1 MLRALEGVYGRAHS
15 APVSG
20 WHARS
25 RIFDLALGGDAGRER
40 CHVVEVGP
48 RDGKAI
54 VLLHGI
60 AVSSW
65 AWRKNLE
72 PLAAKGF
79 RVIAICHKG
88 HGWSGRGESPQDL
101 PNLSRF
107 VLAAMDH
114 LGVAS
119 ATFVGNSLGGGVS
132 LWTALHAPERVERM
146 VLINPACHVDQ
157 IPWQALKSQIAAL
170 APLYR
175 VFVGPTLLRI
185 PLAAIAYRN
194 LPIDREYMAG
204 FWAPFS
210 IPGSMRSL
218 VATARALPAAI
229 ASLDA
234 RLPEIQHETLV
245 IWGEQDALLPVQG
258 AHRLVRR
265 LPHAR
270 LVLIPEAGHC
280 PHEESPARVNQLIA
294 DTVGGVGG

>member
-1 MLRALEGVYGRAHS
+1 M
-15 APVSG
+15 SG

-25 RIFDLALGGDAGRER
+25 RIFDLVIGADARER

-48 RDGKAI
+48 RDGKPI

-79 RVIAICHKG
+79 RVIAICQKG
-88 HGWSGRGESPQDL
+88 HGWSGRGHGGYDL
-101 PNLSRF
+101 PTLSRF
-107 VLAAMDH
+107 VLAALDH
-114 LGVAS
+114 LGVPK

-132 LWTALHAPERVERM
+132 LWTALHTPERVDKLI
-146 VLINPACHVDQ
+146 LINPACHVQ
-157 IPWQALKSQIAAL
+157 QLPWPALKTQIAAL
-170 APLYR
+170 APVYKLL
-175 VFVGPTLLRI
+175 VGPTLLRI

-194 LPIDREYMAG
+194 LPIDRDYMAG

-210 IPGSMRSL
+210 VPGSMRTL

-229 ASLDA
+229 EALDA
-234 RLPEIQHETLV
+234 RLPEIRHETLV
-245 IWGEQDALLPVQG
+245 IWGEKDALLPVQG

-265 LPHAR
+265 LPNAR
-270 LVLIPEAGHC
+270 LVLVPEAGHC

-294 DTVGGVGG
+294 DTVRAVGG